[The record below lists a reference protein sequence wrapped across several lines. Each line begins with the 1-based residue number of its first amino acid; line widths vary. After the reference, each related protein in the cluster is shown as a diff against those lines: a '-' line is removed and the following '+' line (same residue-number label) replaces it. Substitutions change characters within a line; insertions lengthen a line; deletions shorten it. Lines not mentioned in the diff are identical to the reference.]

1 MSITIAQSEC
11 AVKTFGAQQDIVPE
25 CPLGE
30 GGDPIQST
38 GRYRTRVKRYFLGS
52 AMKRN
57 PMGARCQPAKGA
69 AQTPVRL
76 SDGGGDAKLQISTYR
91 FADAHAPAQRGNHD
105 LDARLI

>member
-1 MSITIAQSEC
+1 MKKGIRYNRQ
-11 AVKTFGAQQDIVPE
+11 VDIV
-25 CPLGE
+25 
-30 GGDPIQST
+30 
-38 GRYRTRVKRYFLGS
+38 R

-57 PMGARCQPAKGA
+57 SMGARCQPAKGA

-105 LDARLI
+105 LDARLN